1 MGKRKVLRDKKQTM
15 FALMGGKERTKKLL
29 TSGTAKN
36 KRSNVASFLT
46 QLLTL
51 YSLIPITYHSDMQKS
66 W

>member
-1 MGKRKVLRDKKQTM
+1 MKQTM
-15 FALMGGKERTKKLL
+15 FAVMGGKERTKELL
-29 TSGTAKN
+29 TPGTAKN

-51 YSLIPITYHSDMQKS
+51 YSLIPIIYHSDMQRS